1 MGSPIS
7 VLILENDSNSVFD
20 LVREMKANGLSPL
33 YRVVESYPSWET
45 TVHEEDWDA
54 IICSTREPFHSEIP
68 IYLQY
73 LNDKKIDIPVILLS
87 DPEDFAK
94 NLSYMKS
101 GVNDLI
107 DRKNLLRLTEV
118 LERERRE
125 LVYRKEKNTTEIF
138 LYQSLKEIQLQKF
151 ALDQANIVSIT
162 DANGIITYV
171 NEAFTKA
178 TGYTTSELIGQNH
191 RILKSADKT
200 KEDWAKI
207 WEIIQKG
214 KVWRGEI
221 RNLKKDG
228 GDYWADTTIVPFT
241 RQDGSIFQYIAIH
254 HDITDRKLAE
264 QQLTHDAFY
273 DNLTGL
279 PNRALFL
286 ARIEQKI
293 FAYNAKNTGY
303 PILFCINIDNFK
315 RINHSL
321 GNEAGDQILVIF
333 SERLKQFSDNDA
345 IITRLGADNFSI
357 LLTHLL
363 AIDEGISYAMRLLER
378 LGDPI
383 PLGGYEIYLTASC
396 GISAF
401 GLGGKEAD
409 VLLRNAEIAMF
420 HAKSQKVGTVSVF
433 NQAMQEKIHFQLEI
447 QNDLKKALT
456 HNEIFV
462 FYQPVL
468 DLKENKIGHWEAL
481 VRWRHPQRGMVSPA
495 EFIPL
500 AEDSGLIV
508 PITRFVLEQAANL
521 IEEVQTIQGLP
532 ISIAVN
538 LSPQVFFDQNI
549 FHWIVD
555 LHNRRG
561 IPYTSLQVEITES
574 LAMKNLSETVPILSN
589 LIDIGVKVALDDFGT
604 GFSSLSYLE
613 KLPLSIVKID
623 KSFLNNV
630 EEGSKES
637 FLLISIIN
645 MAHDLGYSVVAEGVE
660 ELEQLELL
668 RSYECDKIQ
677 GYWLSKPI
685 ASEEVIPFIKQF
697 YAKQEIK

>member
-1 MGSPIS
+1 MASPIS

-33 YRVVESYPSWET
+33 YRVVESSANFEA
-45 TVHEEDWDA
+45 TVLEEDWDA
-54 IICSTREPFHSEIP
+54 IICSTRAPFQSEISFF
-68 IYLQY
+68 LKF
-73 LNDKKIDIPVILLS
+73 LNEKKIDIPVILLS
-87 DPEDFAK
+87 EPEDFHK
-94 NLSYMKS
+94 NLLYMKS
-101 GVNDLI
+101 GVNDII
-107 DRKNLLRLTEV
+107 DRKTLLRLTEV

-125 LVYRKEKNTTEIF
+125 LVYRKEKNTTETF

-151 ALDQANIVSIT
+151 ALDQANKVSIT

-171 NEAFTKA
+171 NDAFAKI
-178 TGYTTSELIGQNH
+178 TGYESFELLGHNH
-191 RILKSADKT
+191 RILKSQNKS

-207 WEIIQKG
+207 WESIHKG

-221 RNLKKDG
+221 LNTKKDG
-228 GDYWADTTIVPFT
+228 SLFWVDTTIVPFIGT
-241 RQDGSIFQYIAIH
+241 DGSVFQYIAIH
-254 HDITDRKLAE
+254 HDITDQKLAE
-264 QQLTHDAFY
+264 EQLTHDAFY

-279 PNRALFL
+279 PNRALYL

-293 FAYNAKNTGY
+293 FTYNIQKDGY
-303 PILFCINIDNFK
+303 PIVFCINIDNFK

-321 GNEAGDQILVIF
+321 GNESGDKILIIF
-333 SERLKQFSDNDA
+333 SERLKQFSDKDA

-357 LLTHLL
+357 LLNHLL
-363 AIDEGISYAMRLLER
+363 SIEEAVDYAYRLFEF

-383 PLGGYEIYLTASC
+383 PLGGYEIYLTASY

-420 HAKSQKVGTVSVF
+420 HAKSQKVGTVAVF

-447 QNDLKKALT
+447 QNDLKKALI
-456 HNEIFV
+456 HNEISV
-462 FYQPVL
+462 FFQPIL
-468 DLKENKIGHWEAL
+468 DLKSNQIGHWEAL

-508 PITRFVLEQAANL
+508 PITRFVLEQTANV
-521 IEEVQTIQGLP
+521 IEEVQIKKGYP

-538 LSPQVFFDQNI
+538 LSPQVFYDQNI

-555 LHNRRG
+555 LHKRRG
-561 IPYTSLQVEITES
+561 IPYSSLQVEITES
-574 LAMKNLSETVPILSN
+574 LAMKNLSDTVPILSN

-613 KLPLSIVKID
+613 KLPLSILKID

-630 EEGSKES
+630 HVGNKES

-645 MAHDLGYSVVAEGVE
+645 MAHDLGYTVVAEGVE

-668 RSYECDKIQ
+668 QSYQCDEIQ
-677 GYWLSKPI
+677 GYWLSKPVPFPEI
-685 ASEEVIPFIKQF
+685 IPFLDQF
-697 YAKQEIK
+697 YKKETS

>member
-1 MGSPIS
+1 MASPIS

-33 YRVVESYPSWET
+33 YRVVESSANFEA
-45 TVHEEDWDA
+45 TVLEEDWDA
-54 IICSTREPFHSEIP
+54 IICSTRAPFQSEISFF
-68 IYLQY
+68 LKF
-73 LNDKKIDIPVILLS
+73 LNEKKIDIPVILLS
-87 DPEDFAK
+87 EPEDFHK
-94 NLSYMKS
+94 NLLYMKS
-101 GVNDLI
+101 GVNDII
-107 DRKNLLRLTEV
+107 DRKTLLRLTEV

-125 LVYRKEKNTTEIF
+125 LVYRKEKNTTETF

-151 ALDQANIVSIT
+151 ALDQANKVSIT

-171 NEAFTKA
+171 NDAFAKI
-178 TGYTTSELIGQNH
+178 TGYESFELLGHNH
-191 RILKSADKT
+191 RILKSQNKT
-200 KEDWAKI
+200 KEEWEKI
-207 WEIIQKG
+207 WESIHKG

-221 RNLKKDG
+221 LNTKKDG
-228 GDYWADTTIVPFT
+228 SLFWVDTTIVPFIGT
-241 RQDGSIFQYIAIH
+241 DGSVFQYIAIH

-264 QQLTHDAFY
+264 EQLTHDAFY

-279 PNRALFL
+279 PNRALYL

-293 FAYNAKNTGY
+293 FTYNIQKDGY
-303 PILFCINIDNFK
+303 PIVFCINIDNFK

-321 GNEAGDQILVIF
+321 GNEAGDQILIIF
-333 SERLKQFSDNDA
+333 SERLKQFSDKDA

-357 LLTHLL
+357 LLNHLL
-363 AIDEGISYAMRLLER
+363 SIEEAVDYAYRLFEF

-383 PLGGYEIYLTASC
+383 PLAGYEIYLTASC

-420 HAKSQKVGTVSVF
+420 HAKSQKVGTVAVF

-447 QNDLKKALT
+447 QNDLKKALI
-456 HNEIFV
+456 HNEISV
-462 FYQPVL
+462 FFQPIL
-468 DLKENKIGHWEAL
+468 DLKSNQIGHWEAL

-508 PITRFVLEQAANL
+508 PITRFVLEQTANV
-521 IEEVQTIQGLP
+521 IEEVQIKKGYP

-538 LSPQVFFDQNI
+538 LSPQVFYDQNI

-555 LHNRRG
+555 LHKRRG
-561 IPYTSLQVEITES
+561 IPYSSLQVEITES
-574 LAMKNLSETVPILSN
+574 LAMKNLSDTVPILSN

-613 KLPLSIVKID
+613 KLPLSILKID

-630 EEGSKES
+630 HVGSKES

-668 RSYECDKIQ
+668 QSYQCDEIQ

-685 ASEEVIPFIKQF
+685 PFPEIIPFLDQF
-697 YAKQEIK
+697 YKKETS

>member
-1 MGSPIS
+1 MASPIS
-7 VLILENDSNSVFD
+7 VLILEDDSSSVFD

-33 YRVVESYPSWET
+33 YRVVESLQNFEL
-45 TVHEEDWDA
+45 TVLEEDWDA
-54 IICSTREPFHSEIP
+54 IICSTHAPFQLEIP
-68 IYLQY
+68 HYLKF
-73 LNDKKIDIPVILLS
+73 LNEKNLDIPVILLS
-87 DPEDFAK
+87 EPEDFHK
-94 NLSYMKS
+94 NLTYMKS
-101 GVNDLI
+101 GVNDII
-107 DRKNLLRLTEV
+107 DRKTLLRLTEV

-125 LVYRKEKNTTEIF
+125 LVYRKEKNTTETF

-151 ALDQANIVSIT
+151 ALDQANKVSIT

-171 NEAFTKA
+171 NDAFAKA
-178 TGYTTSELIGQNH
+178 TGYQSFELLGQNH
-191 RILKSADKT
+191 RILKSQNKS
-200 KEDWAKI
+200 KEEWEKI
-207 WEIIQKG
+207 WETIHKG
-214 KVWRGEI
+214 NVWRGEI
-221 RNLKKDG
+221 LNTKKDG
-228 GDYWADTTIVPFT
+228 SIFWVDTTIVPFIGT
-241 RQDGSIFQYIAIH
+241 DGSVFQYIAIH

-264 QQLTHDAFY
+264 EQLTHDAFY

-279 PNRALFL
+279 PNRALYL

-293 FAYNAKNTGY
+293 FTYNIKKDGY
-303 PILFCINIDNFK
+303 PIVFCINIDNFK

-321 GNEAGDQILVIF
+321 GNEAGDQILIIF
-333 SERLKQFSDNDA
+333 AEKLKQFSDKDA

-357 LLTHLL
+357 LMNHLL
-363 AIDEGISYAMRLLER
+363 SIEEAVDYAYRLFEY

-383 PLGGYEIYLTASC
+383 PLAGYEIYLTASC

-420 HAKSQKVGTVSVF
+420 HAKSQKVGTVAVF

-447 QNDLKKALT
+447 QNDLKKALNQ
-456 HNEIFV
+456 NEISV
-462 FYQPVL
+462 FFQPIL
-468 DLKENKIGHWEAL
+468 DLKSNQIGHWEAL

-508 PITRFVLEQAANL
+508 PITRFVLEQTANV
-521 IEEVQTIQGLP
+521 IEEVQIKKGYP

-538 LSPQVFFDQNI
+538 LSPQVFYDQNI

-555 LHNRRG
+555 LHKRRN
-561 IPYTSLQVEITES
+561 IPYASLQVEITES

-613 KLPLSIVKID
+613 KLPLSILKID

-630 EEGSKES
+630 HVGSKES
-637 FLLISIIN
+637 FLLVSIIN

-668 RSYECDKIQ
+668 QSYQCDEIQ

-685 ASEEVIPFIKQF
+685 PFPDIIPFLDQF
-697 YAKQEIK
+697 YQKETS

>member
-33 YRVVESYPSWET
+33 YRVVESFPSWEA

-68 IYLQY
+68 VYLQY
-73 LNDKKIDIPVILLS
+73 LNDKKLDIPVILLS
-87 DPEDFAK
+87 DPEEFTK

-125 LVYRKEKNTTEIF
+125 LVYRKEKNTTETF

-171 NEAFTKA
+171 NEAFSKV
-178 TGYTTSELIGQNH
+178 TGYSVSELIGQNH
-191 RILKSADKT
+191 RIMKSTDKT
-200 KEDWAKI
+200 KEDWTKI

-214 KVWRGEI
+214 NVWRGEI
-221 RNLKKDG
+221 RNIKKDG
-228 GDYWADTTIVPFT
+228 SDYWADTTIVPFT
-241 RQDGSIFQYIAIH
+241 GQDKSVFQYIAIH

-293 FAYNAKNTGY
+293 FAYNTKNSGY

-321 GNEAGDQILVIF
+321 GNESGDKVLQIF
-333 SERLKQFSDNDA
+333 AARLKQFSDSDA
-345 IITRLGADNFSI
+345 VITRLGADNFAI
-357 LLTHLL
+357 LLTHILSV
-363 AIDEGISYAMRLLER
+363 DEGVNFVLRLLER

-383 PLGGYEIYLTASC
+383 PIGGYAIYLTASS
-396 GISAF
+396 GVSGF
-401 GLGGKEAD
+401 GLGGKEAE

-456 HNEIFV
+456 QNEIFV
-462 FYQPVL
+462 YYQPIL
-468 DLKENKIGHWEAL
+468 DIKENRIGHWEAL
-481 VRWRHPQRGMVSPA
+481 VRWRHPQRGMVSPG

-508 PITRFVLEQAANL
+508 PITKFVLERAADI
-521 IEEVQTIQGLP
+521 IEEVQLKQGHP

-555 LHNRRG
+555 LHNRRN

-613 KLPLSIVKID
+613 KLPLSILKID

-630 EEGSKES
+630 EVGSKES

-660 ELEQLELL
+660 EIEQLELL
-668 RSYECDKIQ
+668 KSYECDKIQ

-685 ASEEVIPFIKQF
+685 GSEDIIPFINQF
-697 YAKQEIK
+697 YSKQEKT

>member
-1 MGSPIS
+1 MASPIS
-7 VLILENDSNSVFD
+7 VLILEDDSSSVFD

-33 YRVVESYPSWET
+33 YRVVESLANFEL
-45 TVHEEDWDA
+45 TVLEEDWDA
-54 IICSTREPFHSEIP
+54 IICSTHSTFQLEIP
-68 IYLQY
+68 HYLKF
-73 LNDKKIDIPVILLS
+73 LNEKNLDIPVILIS
-87 DPEDFAK
+87 EPEDFQK
-94 NLSYMKS
+94 NLTYMKS
-101 GVNDLI
+101 GVNDII
-107 DRKNLLRLTEV
+107 DRKTLVRLTEV

-125 LVYRKEKNTTEIF
+125 LVYRKEKNTTETF

-151 ALDQANIVSIT
+151 ALDQANKVSIT

-171 NEAFTKA
+171 NDAFAKI
-178 TGYTTSELIGQNH
+178 TGYESFELLGQNH
-191 RILKSADKT
+191 RILKSQNKS
-200 KEDWAKI
+200 KEEWEKI
-207 WEIIQKG
+207 WESIHKG
-214 KVWRGEI
+214 NVWRGEI
-221 RNLKKDG
+221 LNTKKNG
-228 GDYWADTTIVPFT
+228 SLFWVDTTIVPFIGS
-241 RQDGSIFQYIAIH
+241 DGSVFQYIAIH

-264 QQLTHDAFY
+264 EQLTHDAFY

-279 PNRALFL
+279 PNRALYL

-293 FAYNAKNTGY
+293 YTYNIKKDGY
-303 PILFCINIDNFK
+303 PIVFCINIDNFK

-321 GNEAGDQILVIF
+321 GNEAGDEILIIF
-333 SERLKQFSDNDA
+333 AEKLKKFSDKDA

-357 LLTHLL
+357 LMDHLL
-363 AIDEGISYAMRLLER
+363 SIEEAVDYAYRLFEF

-383 PLGGYEIYLTASC
+383 PLAGYEIYLTASC

-420 HAKSQKVGTVSVF
+420 HAKSQKVGTVAVF

-447 QNDLKKALT
+447 QNDLKKALKQ
-456 HNEIFV
+456 NEISV
-462 FYQPVL
+462 FFQPIL
-468 DLKENKIGHWEAL
+468 DLKSNQIGHWEAL

-508 PITRFVLEQAANL
+508 PITRFVLEQTANV
-521 IEEVQTIQGLP
+521 IEEVQIKKGYP

-538 LSPQVFFDQNI
+538 LSPQVFYDQNI

-555 LHNRRG
+555 LHKRRK
-561 IPYTSLQVEITES
+561 IPYSSLQVEITES

-613 KLPLSIVKID
+613 KLPLSILKID

-630 EEGSKES
+630 HVGSKES

-668 RSYECDKIQ
+668 KSYQCDEIQ

-685 ASEEVIPFIKQF
+685 PFPDIIPFLDQF
-697 YAKQEIK
+697 YKKETS

>member
-1 MGSPIS
+1 MASPIS
-7 VLILENDSNSVFD
+7 VLILEDDSSSVFD

-33 YRVVESYPSWET
+33 YRVVESLQNFEL
-45 TVHEEDWDA
+45 TVLEEDWDA
-54 IICSTREPFHSEIP
+54 IICSTHAPFQLEIP
-68 IYLQY
+68 HYLKF
-73 LNDKKIDIPVILLS
+73 LNEKNLDIPVILLS
-87 DPEDFAK
+87 EPEDFHK
-94 NLSYMKS
+94 NLTYMKS
-101 GVNDLI
+101 GVNDII
-107 DRKNLLRLTEV
+107 DRKTLLRLTEV

-125 LVYRKEKNTTEIF
+125 LVYRKEKNTTETF

-151 ALDQANIVSIT
+151 ALDQANKVSIT

-171 NEAFTKA
+171 NDAFAKA
-178 TGYTTSELIGQNH
+178 TGYQSFELLGQNH
-191 RILKSADKT
+191 RILKSQNKS
-200 KEDWAKI
+200 KEEWEKI
-207 WEIIQKG
+207 WETIHKG
-214 KVWRGEI
+214 NVWRGEI
-221 RNLKKDG
+221 LNTKKDG
-228 GDYWADTTIVPFT
+228 SIFWVDTTIVPFIGT
-241 RQDGSIFQYIAIH
+241 DGSVFQYIAIH

-264 QQLTHDAFY
+264 EQLTHDAFY

-279 PNRALFL
+279 PNRALYL

-293 FAYNAKNTGY
+293 FTYNIKKDGY
-303 PILFCINIDNFK
+303 PIVFCINIDNFK

-321 GNEAGDQILVIF
+321 GNEAGDKILIIF
-333 SERLKQFSDNDA
+333 AEKLKQFSDKDA

-357 LLTHLL
+357 LMNHLL
-363 AIDEGISYAMRLLER
+363 SIEEAVDYAYRLFEY

-383 PLGGYEIYLTASC
+383 PLAGYEIYLTASC

-420 HAKSQKVGTVSVF
+420 HAKSQKVGTVAVF

-447 QNDLKKALT
+447 QNDLKKALNQ
-456 HNEIFV
+456 NEISV
-462 FYQPVL
+462 FFQPIL
-468 DLKENKIGHWEAL
+468 DLKSNQIGHWEAL

-508 PITRFVLEQAANL
+508 PITRFVLEQTADV
-521 IEEVQTIQGLP
+521 IEEVQIKKGYP

-538 LSPQVFFDQNI
+538 LSPQVFYDQNI

-555 LHNRRG
+555 LHKRRN
-561 IPYTSLQVEITES
+561 IPYASLQVEITES

-613 KLPLSIVKID
+613 KLPLSILKID

-630 EEGSKES
+630 HVGSKES
-637 FLLISIIN
+637 FLLVSIIN

-668 RSYECDKIQ
+668 QSYQCDEIQ

-685 ASEEVIPFIKQF
+685 PFPDIIPFLDQF
-697 YAKQEIK
+697 YQKETS

>member
-1 MGSPIS
+1 MGIPIS

-33 YRVVESYPSWET
+33 YKVVETFQSWEA

-68 IYLQY
+68 VYLQY

-87 DPEDFAK
+87 DPEDFSK

-125 LVYRKEKNTTEIF
+125 LVYRKEKNTTETF

-171 NEAFTKA
+171 NEAFSKA
-178 TGYTTSELIGQNH
+178 TGYTVSELIGQNH

-200 KEDWAKI
+200 KEDWTKI
-207 WEIIQKG
+207 WESIQKG

-221 RNLKKDG
+221 RNIKKDG
-228 GDYWADTTIVPFT
+228 SDYWADTTIVPFT
-241 RQDGSIFQYIAIH
+241 GQDGSVFQYIAIH

-293 FAYNAKNTGY
+293 FAYNSKNTGY

-333 SERLKQFSDNDA
+333 AERLKQYSDSDA

-363 AIDEGISYAMRLLER
+363 AIDEGVNYALRLLER

-401 GLGGKEAD
+401 GLGGKDAD

-447 QNDLKKALT
+447 QNDLKKALN

-462 FYQPVL
+462 YYQPIL
-468 DLKENKIGHWEAL
+468 DIKENKIGHWEAL

-508 PITRFVLEQAANL
+508 PITRFVLEQAANV
-521 IEEVQTIQGLP
+521 IEEVQIKQGLP

-574 LAMKNLSETVPILSN
+574 LAMKNLTETVPILSN

-623 KSFLNNV
+623 KSFLSNV

-660 ELEQLELL
+660 EVEQLELL
-668 RSYECDKIQ
+668 KSYECDKIQ

-685 ASEEVIPFIKQF
+685 ASEEVIPFIHQF
-697 YAKQEIK
+697 YSKQEKQ

>member
-1 MGSPIS
+1 MASPIS
-7 VLILENDSNSVFD
+7 VLILEDDSNSVFD

-33 YRVVESYPSWET
+33 YRVVESLANFEL
-45 TVHEEDWDA
+45 TVLEEDWDA
-54 IICSTREPFHSEIP
+54 IICSTHSTFQLEIP
-68 IYLQY
+68 HYLKF
-73 LNDKKIDIPVILLS
+73 LNEKNLDIPVILIS
-87 DPEDFAK
+87 EPEDFQK
-94 NLSYMKS
+94 NLTYMKS
-101 GVNDLI
+101 GVNDII
-107 DRKNLLRLTEV
+107 DRKTLLRLTEV

-125 LVYRKEKNTTEIF
+125 LVYRKEKNTTETF

-151 ALDQANIVSIT
+151 ALDQANKVSIT

-171 NEAFTKA
+171 NDAFAKI
-178 TGYTTSELIGQNH
+178 TGYESFELLGQNH
-191 RILKSADKT
+191 RILKSQNKS
-200 KEDWAKI
+200 KEEWEKI
-207 WEIIQKG
+207 WESIHKG
-214 KVWRGEI
+214 NVWRGEI
-221 RNLKKDG
+221 LNTKKNG
-228 GDYWADTTIVPFT
+228 SLFWVDTTIVPFIGS
-241 RQDGSIFQYIAIH
+241 DGSVFQYIAIH

-264 QQLTHDAFY
+264 EQLTHDAFY

-279 PNRALFL
+279 PNRALYL

-293 FAYNAKNTGY
+293 YTYNIKKDGY
-303 PILFCINIDNFK
+303 PIVFCINIDNFK

-321 GNEAGDQILVIF
+321 GNEAGDEILIIF
-333 SERLKQFSDNDA
+333 AEKLKKFSDKDA

-357 LLTHLL
+357 LMDHLL
-363 AIDEGISYAMRLLER
+363 SIEEAVDYAYRLFEF

-383 PLGGYEIYLTASC
+383 PLAGYEIYLTASC

-420 HAKSQKVGTVSVF
+420 HAKSQKVGTVAVF

-447 QNDLKKALT
+447 QNDLKKALKQ
-456 HNEIFV
+456 NEISV
-462 FYQPVL
+462 FFQPIL
-468 DLKENKIGHWEAL
+468 DLKSNQIGHWEAL

-508 PITRFVLEQAANL
+508 PITRFVLEQTANV
-521 IEEVQTIQGLP
+521 IEEVQIKKGYP

-538 LSPQVFFDQNI
+538 LSPQVFYDQNI

-555 LHNRRG
+555 LHKRRK
-561 IPYTSLQVEITES
+561 IPYSSLQVEITES

-613 KLPLSIVKID
+613 KLPLSILKID

-630 EEGSKES
+630 HVGSKES

-668 RSYECDKIQ
+668 KSYQCDEIQ

-685 ASEEVIPFIKQF
+685 PFPDIIPFLDQF
-697 YAKQEIK
+697 YKKETS

>member
-1 MGSPIS
+1 MASPIS

-33 YRVVESYPSWET
+33 YRVVESSANFEA
-45 TVHEEDWDA
+45 TVLEEDWDA
-54 IICSTREPFHSEIP
+54 IICSTRAPFQSEISFF
-68 IYLQY
+68 LKF
-73 LNDKKIDIPVILLS
+73 LNEKKIDIPVILLS
-87 DPEDFAK
+87 EPEDFHK
-94 NLSYMKS
+94 NLLYMKS
-101 GVNDLI
+101 GVNDII
-107 DRKNLLRLTEV
+107 DRKTLLRLTEV

-125 LVYRKEKNTTEIF
+125 LVYRKEKNTTETF

-151 ALDQANIVSIT
+151 ALDQANKVSIT

-171 NEAFTKA
+171 NDAFAKI
-178 TGYTTSELIGQNH
+178 TGYESFELLGHNH
-191 RILKSADKT
+191 RILKSQNKT
-200 KEDWAKI
+200 KEEWEKI
-207 WEIIQKG
+207 WESIHKG

-221 RNLKKDG
+221 LNTKKDG
-228 GDYWADTTIVPFT
+228 SLFWVDTTIVPFIGT
-241 RQDGSIFQYIAIH
+241 DGSVFQYIAIH

-264 QQLTHDAFY
+264 EQLTHDAFY

-279 PNRALFL
+279 PNRALYL

-293 FAYNAKNTGY
+293 FTYNIQKDGY
-303 PILFCINIDNFK
+303 PIVFCINIDNFK

-321 GNEAGDQILVIF
+321 GNEAGDQILIIF
-333 SERLKQFSDNDA
+333 SERLKQFSDKDA

-357 LLTHLL
+357 LLKHLL
-363 AIDEGISYAMRLLER
+363 SIEEAVDYAYRLFEF

-383 PLGGYEIYLTASC
+383 SLAGYEIYLTASC

-420 HAKSQKVGTVSVF
+420 HAKSQKVGTVAVF

-447 QNDLKKALT
+447 QNDLKKALI
-456 HNEIFV
+456 HNEISV
-462 FYQPVL
+462 FFQPIL
-468 DLKENKIGHWEAL
+468 DLKSNQIGHWEAL

-508 PITRFVLEQAANL
+508 PITRFVLEQTANV
-521 IEEVQTIQGLP
+521 IEEVQIKKGYP

-538 LSPQVFFDQNI
+538 LSPQVFYDQNI

-555 LHNRRG
+555 LHKRRG
-561 IPYTSLQVEITES
+561 IPYSSLQVEITES
-574 LAMKNLSETVPILSN
+574 LAMKNLSDTVPILSN

-613 KLPLSIVKID
+613 KLPLSILKID

-630 EEGSKES
+630 HVGSKES

-668 RSYECDKIQ
+668 QSYQCDEIQ

-685 ASEEVIPFIKQF
+685 PFPEIIPFLDQF
-697 YAKQEIK
+697 YKKETS

>member
-20 LVREMKANGLSPL
+20 IVREMKANGLSPL
-33 YRVVESYPSWET
+33 YKVVESFGSFES
-45 TVHEEDWDA
+45 TVLEEDWDA
-54 IICSTREPFHSEIP
+54 ILCSTRKPFHLEISL
-68 IYLQY
+68 YLKF
-73 LNDKKIDIPVILLS
+73 LKEKDLDIPVILIS
-87 DPEDFAK
+87 DEENFHK
-94 NLSYMKS
+94 NLQYMKS
-101 GVNDLI
+101 GVNDII
-107 DRKNLLRLTEV
+107 DRKTLLRLAEV

-125 LVYRKEKNTTEIF
+125 LVFRKEKNTTETF

-171 NEAFTKA
+171 NDAFAKG
-178 TGYTTSELIGQNH
+178 TGFQVSELLGQNH
-191 RILKSADKT
+191 RILKCQNKT
-200 KEDWAKI
+200 KEEWAKI
-207 WEIIQKG
+207 WETIHKG
-214 KVWRGEI
+214 NVWRGEI
-221 RNLKKDG
+221 LNTKKDG
-228 GDYWADTTIVPFT
+228 TVFWVDTTIVPFIGH
-241 RQDGSIFQYIAIH
+241 DGSVFQYIAIH

-264 QQLTHDAFY
+264 EQLTHDAFY

-279 PNRALFL
+279 PNRALYL

-293 FAYNAKNTGY
+293 FAYNIKQDGY

-315 RINHSL
+315 RINHSI
-321 GNEAGDQILVIF
+321 GNEAGDNILIIF
-333 SERLKQFSDNDA
+333 SQRLKQFSDKDA

-357 LLTHLL
+357 LLNHLL
-363 AIDEGISYAMRLLER
+363 SIEEAVDYAYRLLEYV
-378 LGDPI
+378 GDPI
-383 PLGGYEIYLTASC
+383 PIGGYEIYLTASC

-447 QNDLKKALT
+447 QNDLKKALN
-456 HNEIFV
+456 HNEISV
-462 FYQPVL
+462 YYQPIL
-468 DLKENKIGHWEAL
+468 DLKTNRIGHWEAL

-508 PITRFVLEQAANL
+508 PITRFVLEQTANV
-521 IEEVQTIQGLP
+521 IEEVQIKKGKQ

-555 LHNRRG
+555 LHKERN

-574 LAMKNLSETVPILSN
+574 LAMKNLTETVPILSN

-613 KLPLSIVKID
+613 KLPLSILKID

-630 EEGSKES
+630 HVGSKES

-668 RSYECDKIQ
+668 KSYDCDEIQ

-685 ASEEVIPFIKQF
+685 PFPEIIPFLDQF
-697 YAKQEIK
+697 YNKENQ